1 MVVKVMWTSR
11 RKTKKAAGWITQ
23 RPRLPTLCGYVGLLS
38 GRRVVR
44 FVNITACAVAAQ
56 VAAVAVA

>member
-1 MVVKVMWTSR
+1 MVMRTSR

-44 FVNITACAVAAQ
+44 FVNITACAAAAQ
-56 VAAVAVA
+56 AAAAVAASA